1 MKNPY
6 ESYPATITKIVLDA
20 PDTRGF
26 TLKFQDPKRQKN
38 FSFIPGQFIVV
49 GLPGIGEIPV
59 GINSPTFE
67 SKFIQ
72 ITVRGVGKV
81 SRAIQQKTVGSTVF
95 IRGPYGNGWPMK
107 EIEKRDLLV
116 IAGGLGIIPLKP
128 LIDEACRTD
137 WGHQNRVQVFYGSRN
152 FKNLLFET
160 QYKKWCHFHDTQ
172 IVLDAAGP
180 RWHGEVGNITD
191 LLDKHSVPK
200 GAIVTACGPP
210 IMYKFLVPK
219 LLKKGYKEEDIYLS
233 LERKMY
239 CAVGVCEHCAIGEK
253 YVCKDGPIFSLAEI
267 KDMPE
272 ALE

>member
-6 ESYPATITKIVLDA
+6 ESYPATIAKIILDA

-26 TLKFQDPKRQKN
+26 TLQFQDKKRQAG
-38 FSFIPGQFIVV
+38 FSFLPGQFIVV

-59 GINSPTFE
+59 GINSSTSE
-67 SKFIQ
+67 KKFVQ

-81 SRAIQQKTVGSTVF
+81 SRAIQQKTVGSTLFV
-95 IRGPYGNGWPMK
+95 RGPYGNGWPMK
-107 EIEKRDLLV
+107 KIEKRDLLV

-128 LIDEACRTD
+128 LIDEACRKD
-137 WGHQNRVQVFYGSRN
+137 WGHQNQVQVFYGSRN
-152 FKNLLFET
+152 FKNLLFEN
-160 QYKKWCHFHDTQ
+160 QYKKWCQFHDTQ

-200 GAIVTACGPP
+200 DAIVTACGPP
-210 IMYKFLVPK
+210 IMYKFLIPK
-219 LLKKGYKEEDIYLS
+219 LLEKGYKEEDIYLS

-239 CAVGVCEHCAIGEK
+239 CAVGTCEHCAIGDK

>member
-26 TLKFQDPKRQKN
+26 TLKFKDKKRQSN
-38 FSFIPGQFIVV
+38 FSFLPGQFIVV

-59 GINSPTFE
+59 GINSATTE
-67 SKFIQ
+67 KKFVQ

-81 SRAIQQKTVGSTVF
+81 SRAIQQKTVGSTLF

-128 LIDEACRTD
+128 LIDEACRKD
-137 WGHQNRVQVFYGSRN
+137 WGRQNQVQVFYGSRN
-152 FKNLLFET
+152 FKNLLFES
-160 QYKKWCHFHDTQ
+160 QYKKWCTFHDTQ
-172 IVLDAAGP
+172 IVLDMAGP

-191 LLDKHSVPK
+191 LLAKHSTPK
-200 GAIVTACGPP
+200 NAIVTVCGPP
-210 IMYKFLVPK
+210 IMYKFVIPK
-219 LLKKGYKEEDIYLS
+219 LIEKGYKPEDIYLS

-239 CAVGVCEHCAIGEK
+239 CAVGMCEHCAIGEK
-253 YVCKDGPIFSLAEI
+253 YVCKDGPVFSLAEI
-267 KDMPE
+267 NEMPG
-272 ALE
+272 ALD